1 MPSYDKALT
10 VFAPDGK
17 LFQVEYAFEAV
28 NKGSAT
34 IGIKGADCV
43 VLACEKKSIAKLQ
56 DSRTIHKILQIDDH
70 IICTFSGLQADA
82 RILIDKA
89 RLECQSF
96 RFQMEDEPSVEY
108 LTRFV
113 AETKQKFT

>member
-34 IGIKGADCV
+34 IGIKGGDCV
-43 VLACEKKSIAKLQ
+43 VLACEKKSIAKL
-56 DSRTIHKILQIDDH
+56 
-70 IICTFSGLQADA
+70 
-82 RILIDKA
+82 
-89 RLECQSF
+89 
-96 RFQMEDEPSVEY
+96 
-108 LTRFV
+108 
-113 AETKQKFT
+113 